1 MTARAEASVFWPG
14 ITPAIS
20 TLHGLTACL
29 RRIFVTFGIPD
40 ELASDGGPEF
50 TAAATRRFLQD
61 WGIHHRL
68 SSVAYPHSNC
78 RAEVGVKTIKRLLLD
93 NTSPTGALDTDAFQ
107 RAMLQYRN
115 TPDRDTK
122 LSPAMCVFGHP
133 IRDFIPVAPG
143 KYEPHRTWRETFA
156 AREDALRNRHMRSAE
171 RWSEHTKR
179 LPPLTVGDHVRVQ
192 NQMGPHPL
200 KWDKTGIVVEVRQF
214 DQYVIRVDGSGRVTL
229 RNRKFLRQ
237 YVPVYP
243 RPPPLVMDGDFGTT
257 RPRTRQP
264 VLRPD
269 VGALPRPTEQPG
281 DPASGPETALP
292 MVPPLACADT
302 PATSQPRPVMP
313 AARAAPTTP
322 AASGTSNGPPR
333 RSLRPSLVVPVPSVD
348 TQLPSL
354 TPVGRA
360 SAPPRRSTR
369 CPAKPVLHS
378 DYDM

>member
-20 TLHGLTACL
+20 TLRCNYLVVVDRYSNWRIVERSTHGADGLTACL

-93 NTSPTGALDTDAFQ
+93 NTSPTGALDTDVFQ

-156 AREDALRNRHMRSAE
+156 DREDALRNRHMRSAE
-171 RWSEHTKR
+171 R
-179 LPPLTVGDHVRVQ
+179 
-192 NQMGPHPL
+192 
-200 KWDKTGIVVEVRQF
+200 
-214 DQYVIRVDGSGRVTL
+214 
-229 RNRKFLRQ
+229 
-237 YVPVYP
+237 
-243 RPPPLVMDGDFGTT
+243 
-257 RPRTRQP
+257 
-264 VLRPD
+264 
-269 VGALPRPTEQPG
+269 
-281 DPASGPETALP
+281 
-292 MVPPLACADT
+292 
-302 PATSQPRPVMP
+302 
-313 AARAAPTTP
+313 
-322 AASGTSNGPPR
+322 
-333 RSLRPSLVVPVPSVD
+333 
-348 TQLPSL
+348 
-354 TPVGRA
+354 
-360 SAPPRRSTR
+360 
-369 CPAKPVLHS
+369 
-378 DYDM
+378 